1 MMFFCPLS
9 GFSDTMAY
17 AVLSLLNATVM
28 SDESGQTICFG
39 ALGYN
44 FEKCYL

>member
-28 SDESGQTICFG
+28 SDETGQMIYFG

-44 FEKCYL
+44 FEKC